1 MHGQQVKMT
10 KKYSLTELGE
20 LTRSQNIVPF
30 NNWLIN
36 EYDLH
41 IGDLDST
48 TWAKYTKL
56 WQTEVLDKV

>member
-1 MHGQQVKMT
+1 MT
-10 KKYSLTELGE
+10 KKFSLTELGE

-30 NNWLIN
+30 NNWLIK
-36 EYDLH
+36 EHDLH